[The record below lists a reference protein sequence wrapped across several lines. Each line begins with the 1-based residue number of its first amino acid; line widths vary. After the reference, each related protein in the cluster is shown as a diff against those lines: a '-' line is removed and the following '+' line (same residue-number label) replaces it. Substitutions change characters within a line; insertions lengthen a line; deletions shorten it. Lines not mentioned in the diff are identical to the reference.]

1 MVQGSRTSS
10 ATTPPGVRGR
20 VDNVHAELKRCAAAF
35 PPIPQVL
42 AKIERELS
50 NEFMNVVRLSNLIR
64 TDPALVGAVLR
75 LSNSPYWRGTRQ
87 ITEVEEAF
95 QRIGRDNL
103 RSVATLLALQQGSLP
118 SKGLMGASRNA
129 FWRHSLLVAAGSVQ
143 IARKATTD
151 HEILEEVWTAGL
163 MHDMGA
169 LLAPL
174 VYPEKWGNV
183 PVKVSRLDPGVQ
195 SVSLAGIFQDCMG
208 ISHAR
213 LGGAFA
219 EQVWKMAATISDLI
233 GSWPEPAGS
242 SRPVLAWAIH
252 RADAAAQAMGI
263 CWQPDSTRCAV
274 LEPLPPESDAGAAA
288 DPEFCM
294 SCLERNLAVVDA
306 LLSD

>member
-1 MVQGSRTSS
+1 MIQGSRTSQAAS
-10 ATTPPGVRGR
+10 PRGK
-20 VDNVHAELKRCAAAF
+20 VDAVHAELRRCAAAF

-75 LSNSPYWRGTRQ
+75 LSNSPYYRGTRQ
-87 ITEVEEAF
+87 ITEVEDAF

-103 RSVATLLALQQGSLP
+103 RSVATLLALQQGNLP

-174 VYPEKWGNV
+174 VYPENWGV
-183 PVKVSRLDPGVQ
+183 VAMKVSRLDPTAPP
-195 SVSLAGIFQDCMG
+195 VSLSEIFLEGLGITQ
-208 ISHAR
+208 AR

-219 EQVWKMAATISDLI
+219 EQVWKMPATIADLI
-233 GSWPEPAGS
+233 SSWPEPASS
-242 SRPVLAWAIH
+242 SRPILAWAIH
-252 RADAAAQAMGI
+252 RADTAAQTMEI
-263 CWQPDSTRCAV
+263 CWQPETTRSIV
-274 LEPLPPESDAGAAA
+274 LEPLPPESGAGAAA
-288 DPEFCM
+288 DPEFCR